1 MRGRCFYRAM
11 TAQEFFNLVAE
22 MREAQ
27 KEYFR
32 FKNNKALVDSKRL
45 EQRVDAEIAR
55 VKQIL
60 YEKQNPKLNL

>member
-1 MRGRCFYRAM
+1 
-11 TAQEFFNLVAE
+11 

-45 EQRVDAEIAR
+45 EKAVDAEIER
-55 VKQIL
+55 VKKIL
-60 YEKQNPKLNL
+60 YEKQNPKLDL

>member
-1 MRGRCFYRAM
+1 
-11 TAQEFFNLVAE
+11 